1 MNKTTLSLHEFVAS
15 PEAMQSVAGLVINP
29 TIYRDKNISEIV
41 EDFNKVMDGAGVP
54 FEIAPTWGVVYYL
67 RFEEERL
74 DRALYIL
81 SCLVHYDN
89 GNNTIN

>member
-29 TIYRDKNISEIV
+29 TIYHDKNISEIV
-41 EDFNKVMDGAGVP
+41 EDFNKVLASAGVP
-54 FEIAPTWGVVYYL
+54 FEIGVTWGVVYYL

-81 SCLVHYDN
+81 SCLTHFEADKSLN
-89 GNNTIN
+89 

>member
-29 TIYRDKNISEIV
+29 TIYHDKNISEIV
-41 EDFNKVMDGAGVP
+41 EDFNAVLDKAGVP
-54 FEIAPTWGVVYYL
+54 FEIGVTWGVVYYL
-67 RFEEERL
+67 RFEEERV

-81 SCLVHYDN
+81 SCLTHYDN
-89 GNNTIN
+89 NKTTN

>member
-1 MNKTTLSLHEFVAS
+1 MNKKILPLHEFVAS

-29 TIYRDKNISEIV
+29 TIYREKNISEIV
-41 EDFNKVMDGAGVP
+41 EDLNKVMDSAGVP
-54 FEIAPTWGVVYYL
+54 FAIGETWGVVYYL

-89 GNNTIN
+89 GNKTIN